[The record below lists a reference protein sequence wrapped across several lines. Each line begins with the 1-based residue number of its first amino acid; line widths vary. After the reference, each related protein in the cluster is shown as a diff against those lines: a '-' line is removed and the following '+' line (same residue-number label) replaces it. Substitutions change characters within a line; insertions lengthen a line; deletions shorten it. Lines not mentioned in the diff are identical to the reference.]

1 MPNEGVQFLKGR
13 WDNLIYCNHYENAT
27 AVLPNLDSR
36 TEQHDAKTHDD
47 HADLFSIILDE
58 VYVSA

>member
-27 AVLPNLDSR
+27 AVLPNLHSI

-47 HADLFSIILDE
+47 HADLFSIILD
-58 VYVSA
+58 